1 MLFNISAGASGMS
14 LECLKLSN
22 FNSFW
27 ATLSHIFPN
36 FAGLFIKINMTSNN
50 DPVYSRNVV
59 EFTAAAIEFC
69 KYAEH
74 ADQIK
79 GDELLRILQR
89 ILPYLYIKAS
99 LLPPLEPYF
108 DDGNEK
114 FVTEAD
120 WFRIHDELRNKFGT
134 ADDYIDLADE
144 KFNEAEGPVVSGISE
159 NMADIYQDLKNFLL
173 LYQTGT
179 QEVMN
184 DAVWECK
191 LNFEDYWGQKLV
203 NSLKAIHKFIYSG
216 EEIGKA
222 EPLDTDGEE
231 RKTSDWFITRRQKES
246 RGDGK

>member
-1 MLFNISAGASGMS
+1 
-14 LECLKLSN
+14 
-22 FNSFW
+22 
-27 ATLSHIFPN
+27 
-36 FAGLFIKINMTSNN
+36 MTRKT

-59 EFTAAAIEFC
+59 EFTAAAVEFC
-69 KYAEH
+69 KYAEN
-74 ADQIK
+74 AGSLK

-99 LLPPLEPYF
+99 LLPALEPYF
-108 DDGNEK
+108 EDGNEK

-120 WFRIHDELRNKFGT
+120 WFRIHDELRDKFGT
-134 ADDYIDLADE
+134 ADDYLDLADE
-144 KFNEAEGPVVSGISE
+144 KFNEAEGAVVSSLSE
-159 NMADIYQDLKNFLL
+159 NMTDIYQDLKDFLL

-184 DAVWECK
+184 DAVWECR
-191 LNFEDYWGQKLV
+191 LSFENYWGQKLV

-216 EEIGKA
+216 EEIGKVETHA
-222 EPLDTDGEE
+222 DEGES